1 MSREYWSRLWII
13 QELAMGGTSTI
24 IICGHKT
31 TTWERFFRVYD
42 STHTHKHVYRDA
54 RLATIFREELSISG
68 LEVLDAH
75 DRVKLWVWEKSENYQ
90 IIMQDVR
97 RHRRSAQEHLLA
109 RMERAKCF
117 KVVDEVYGTLGLLD
131 EAISKAILPNYDIPA
146 RDVFIAFAEAWIQA
160 EMNLELL
167 IYGGET
173 GNGDE
178 WRKLDELDLP
188 SWVPDLRKQTM
199 VQYNVAHPKPH
210 AAGSQRASFTFLG
223 NSVLSTQGIIL
234 SAIDGLSERRC
245 WNEDPAALQS
255 IVNAKHDANAYGS
268 ASAFREALWRTL
280 VGDRDY
286 QARSL
291 VDDTLQSFLDVA
303 IFDAPAPTKAQYRSD
318 HIDYQSWLKTN
329 ASFVLGGKPLKQHFL
344 PLKSIEHEPDVYY
357 SCLRCFFL
365 GNRKLS
371 VTVSGHIALV
381 SQAARVGDVVA
392 ILFGCSVPL
401 LLRPVEHMFRV
412 VAECYVQGVM
422 QGELAALVPQ
432 ENPAYL
438 KRDILLC

>member
-1 MSREYWSRLWII
+1 
-13 QELAMGGTSTI
+13 
-24 IICGHKT
+24 
-31 TTWERFFRVYD
+31 
-42 STHTHKHVYRDA
+42 
-54 RLATIFREELSISG
+54 
-68 LEVLDAH
+68 
-75 DRVKLWVWEKSENYQ
+75 
-90 IIMQDVR
+90 
-97 RHRRSAQEHLLA
+97 
-109 RMERAKCF
+109 
-117 KVVDEVYGTLGLLD
+117 
-131 EAISKAILPNYDIPA
+131 
-146 RDVFIAFAEAWIQA
+146 
-160 EMNLELL
+160 
-167 IYGGET
+167 
-173 GNGDE
+173 
-178 WRKLDELDLP
+178 
-188 SWVPDLRKQTM
+188 
-199 VQYNVAHPKPH
+199 
-210 AAGSQRASFTFLG
+210 
-223 NSVLSTQGIIL
+223 
-234 SAIDGLSERRC
+234 
-245 WNEDPAALQS
+245 
-255 IVNAKHDANAYGS
+255 VNAKHDANAYGS

-422 QGELAALVPQ
+422 QGELAALVSQ